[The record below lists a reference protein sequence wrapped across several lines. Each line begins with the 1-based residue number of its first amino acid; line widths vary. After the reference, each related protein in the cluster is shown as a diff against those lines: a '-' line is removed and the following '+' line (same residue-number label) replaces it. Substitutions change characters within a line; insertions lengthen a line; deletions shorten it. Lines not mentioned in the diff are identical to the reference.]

1 MQKVFFVRVHKW
13 PGDSGYTK
21 LFTGEEV
28 PKDVLRIETY
38 GVIDELSSFIGLA
51 RTRIEDKEI
60 NDILKDVQKHLFTM
74 GADLAKSQAKGRRA
88 VVTKDDVK
96 FLEDMTAKTDTE
108 LRPLDKFL
116 IPGGSPASALL
127 HVCRAIARRAERRI
141 IFLKKQ
147 EIINEEIPKY
157 LNRLSYLLFA
167 LARLVNQRA
176 SIEDEK
182 WE

>member
-1 MQKVFFVRVHKW
+1 MRTHNW

-28 PKDVLRIETY
+28 SKDVLRIENV
-38 GVIDELSSFIGLA
+38 GVIDELNSFVGLA
-51 RTRIEDKEI
+51 RTRIDDREI
-60 NDILKDVQKHLFTM
+60 NSALKTIQKHLFTI
-74 GADLAKSQAKGRRA
+74 GADLAKGPGKKSMLS
-88 VVTKDDVK
+88 TEDVR
-96 FLEDMTAKTDTE
+96 FLEAWTAKCEEE
-108 LRPLDKFL
+108 LKPLSKFI
-116 IPGGSPASALL
+116 IPGTTPASALL
-127 HVCRAIARRAERRI
+127 HVCRSISRRAERRI

-147 EIINEEIPKY
+147 ELVNEEIPKY

-176 SIEDEK
+176 GVEDEK